1 MHPLQRFSGFL
12 ATLLLALASLTAF
25 ASSDPKQVVTDATAS
40 VISAL
45 EGTKPTQRTPEMF
58 RELVTTFILPA
69 IDQEKIA
76 MGALGKYWRIA
87 TPEERTEFIKVFRE
101 RQLNTYSGAFK
112 AYDGQ
117 ELTFAETRFSPEG
130 DRAIVKGQFTQS
142 GGQSVP
148 VDFRLYKNDD
158 GEWLIYDAIIAG
170 LSMVKTYRTQFTNQ
184 LQNKSIQ
191 ELLTELRTAP
201 IETPDIPGVAD

>member
-1 MHPLQRFSGFL
+1 MHPLQRFTGFV
-12 ATLLLALASLTAF
+12 ASLLLVFASLTAS
-25 ASSDPKQVVTDATAS
+25 ASSDPKQVVTDATTN
-40 VISAL
+40 IIIAL
-45 EGTKPTQRTPEMF
+45 EKTKPAQRTPEMF
-58 RELVTTFILPA
+58 RELVTEYILPA

-117 ELTFAETRFSPEG
+117 ELTFNDTRFSPEG

-142 GGQSVP
+142 GGQTVP

-158 GEWLIYDAIIAG
+158 GDWLIYDAIIAG
-170 LSMVKTYRTQFTNQ
+170 LSMVKTYRTQFTDQ

-191 ELLTELRTAP
+191 DLLTELRTAP
-201 IETPDIPGVAD
+201 IEAPEMPTVAD